1 MLYATYFFFGAGIGV
16 AQMDRGLLAA
26 DGRMAKVS
34 WDWMMLAIVPY
45 YLMWVLIS
53 IKREISRATRS
64 PLPDWYEGAYAI
76 CFTVFSVAIMFLIL
90 AYFLRFAHSG

>member
-34 WDWMMLAIVPY
+34 WDWMILAIVPY
-45 YLMWVLIS
+45 YLMWVLIF
-53 IKREISRATRS
+53 IKRENLGNPS
-64 PLPDWYEGAYAI
+64 PCRTGMKAPMPSASLSSAWPS
-76 CFTVFSVAIMFLIL
+76 CF
-90 AYFLRFAHSG
+90 